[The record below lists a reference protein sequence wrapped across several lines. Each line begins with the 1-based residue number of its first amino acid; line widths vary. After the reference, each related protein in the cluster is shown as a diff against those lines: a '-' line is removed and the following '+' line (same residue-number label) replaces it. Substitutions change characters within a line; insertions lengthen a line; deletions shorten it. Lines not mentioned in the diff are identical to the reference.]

1 MRFDNRVMP
10 VVLLGFLW
18 FGNQS
23 SLLYPDQY
31 SSVMECYQAET
42 GYQGLPPRSEMTS
55 GEKRI
60 AEIVLEECEDLF
72 D

>member
-1 MRFDNRVMP
+1 MRCDNKLTP
-10 VVLLGFLW
+10 VFLLGFLW
-18 FGNQS
+18 LSKQS
-23 SLLYPDQY
+23 SLLYSDQY

-55 GEKRI
+55 AEKRI
-60 AEIVLEECEDLF
+60 AGTVLEECEDLF